1 MWFLKNSCLQSFGGS
16 VCHLLYLVRVCL
28 QMGFLAVGCLLGCAA
43 LLVHTQSCRVPTV
56 PPRCGITA
64 FHLSSRQQD
73 KLFGL
78 GFWVLGFFF
87 FPVACG
93 LLGFMHSKKARG
105 GECVWI
111 WWNLFACFWVSV
123 TWLMAQDRTHG
134 GVLCVVL
141 WPQFCSS

>member
-1 MWFLKNSCLQSFGGS
+1 
-16 VCHLLYLVRVCL
+16 
-28 QMGFLAVGCLLGCAA
+28 MGFLAVGCLLGCAA

-105 GECVWI
+105 GGVCVNMMKPI
-111 WWNLFACFWVSV
+111 CMLLSKCNVVDGTRPNSRGSFVCCSV
-123 TWLMAQDRTHG
+123 AA
-134 GVLCVVL
+134 VL
-141 WPQFCSS
+141 